1 MSPAKRFI
9 TFVAIVLSLVGL
21 SAAISVKEDTINRFL
36 QGVPYIPC
44 AVLFVG
50 LYIVGGIFLWYIKD
64 IMKVVGAI
72 FFGAY
77 VSTLLIY
84 VAEIIDAYIFF
95 HMSNALGKDFLEKKL
110 KGRFKNLYEKLARL
124 DTPSLFLLRA
134 IPLIP
139 YRVLDLSFGLSKFP
153 FRKYIIA
160 VIVASLP
167 RIFLFQFPLA
177 AIRGFSFEKM
187 RTYFLEHPTILLGYL
202 FYLIIS
208 VVIALKVKK
217 RLK

>member
-1 MSPAKRFI
+1 MSPTKRFI
-9 TFVAIVLSLVGL
+9 TFVAIVVGLVLLSL
-21 SAAISVKEDTINRFL
+21 SISVKEDTINRFL
-36 QGVPYIPC
+36 QGIPYIPC

-50 LYIVGGIFLWYIKD
+50 LYIIGGIFLWYMKD
-64 IMKVVGAI
+64 IMKIVGAI
-72 FFGAY
+72 LFGAY
-77 VSTLLIY
+77 ISTLLIY

-95 HMSNALGKDFLEKKL
+95 HMSSSLGKDFLEKRV
-110 KGRFKNLYEKLARL
+110 KGKFKNLYERLERL
-124 DTPSLFLLRA
+124 DTPSVFLLRA

-153 FRKYIIA
+153 FKKYILA

-187 RTYFLEHPTILLGYL
+187 RTYFLEHPTILLGYFL
-202 FYLIIS
+202 YLIVSIA
-208 VVIALKVKK
+208 IALKIKK